1 MQNTPYSSSSS
12 DAELNRLAR
21 KRAGAKLGWY
31 IHALVYV
38 AVNALLALLSMR
50 SQHAWALF
58 PALGW
63 GLGLLI
69 HGAVVWLAL
78 PGSGLR
84 AQLEQQERQR
94 LSQQRD
100 PW

>member
-1 MQNTPYSSSSS
+1 MQDNRMS
-12 DAELNRLAR
+12 DADLNRLAR
-21 KRAGAKLGWY
+21 QRAGARLGWY

-38 AVNALLALLSMR
+38 AVNVLLALLSAR

-78 PGSGLR
+78 PGSRLR
-84 AQLEQQERQR
+84 EQLVQQERQR

>member
-1 MQNTPYSSSSS
+1 MQDTTFS
-12 DAELNRLAR
+12 DAKLNRLAR
-21 KRAGAKLGWY
+21 QRAGAKLSWY
-31 IHALVYV
+31 IHAAVYV
-38 AVNALLALLSMR
+38 AVNILLALLSAR

-58 PALGW
+58 PAFGW

-78 PGSGLR
+78 PGGSFRERLV
-84 AQLEQQERQR
+84 EQERQR

>member
-12 DAELNRLAR
+12 DADLNRLAR

-31 IHALVYV
+31 IHAVVYV
-38 AVNALLALLSMR
+38 AVNVLLALLSAR

-58 PALGW
+58 PAFGW

-84 AQLEQQERQR
+84 ERLVEQERQR
-94 LSQQRD
+94 LNQQRD
-100 PW
+100 LW

>member
-1 MQNTPYSSSSS
+1 MQDTTFS
-12 DAELNRLAR
+12 DAKLNRLAR
-21 KRAGAKLGWY
+21 QRAGAKLSWY
-31 IHALVYV
+31 IHAAVYV
-38 AVNALLALLSMR
+38 AVNILLALLSAR

-58 PALGW
+58 PAFGW

-78 PGSGLR
+78 PGGSFRERLV
-84 AQLEQQERQR
+84 EQERQR

-100 PW
+100 LW

>member
-1 MQNTPYSSSSS
+1 MQDTTFS
-12 DAELNRLAR
+12 DDDLNRLAH

-31 IHALVYV
+31 IHAVVYL
-38 AVNALLALLSMR
+38 AVNILLALLSAR

-58 PALGW
+58 PAFGW

-78 PGSGLR
+78 PGSSLR
-84 AQLEQQERQR
+84 ERLVEQERER
-94 LSQQRD
+94 LIAARKH
-100 PW
+100 W

>member
-1 MQNTPYSSSSS
+1 MQNTPYS

-38 AVNALLALLSMR
+38 AVNILLALLSMR
-50 SQHAWALF
+50 SQHAWAVF

>member
-1 MQNTPYSSSSS
+1 MKDTPYS
-12 DAELNRLAR
+12 DADLNRLAR
-21 KRAGAKLGWY
+21 KRAGAKLSWY
-31 IHALVYV
+31 LHALVYV
-38 AVNALLALLSMR
+38 AVNALLALLSAR
-50 SQHAWALF
+50 SQHAWAVF

-78 PGSGLR
+78 PGSGLHQR
-84 AQLEQQERQR
+84 LLEQERQR